1 MKVLRQILCAGFIDQ
16 VAVRADLVSKN
27 KPGQRYENT
36 RGVAYKAVGVSDE
49 TFIHPSS
56 GMFGGSP
63 PDWIVF
69 SEVVRTSRVW
79 LRSKSSLFLT
89 PPSARC
95 HIEAY

>member
-36 RGVAYKAVGVSDE
+36 RGVVYKAVGVSDE

-79 LRSKSSLFLT
+79 LRSKCSLFLT
-89 PPSARC
+89 LPSARC
-95 HIEAY
+95 HIGAY